1 VPGDKGVARV
11 QVEKAVLRPYEQ
23 HRKSNLPLLCVHLGP
38 IGPGSVT
45 EVNATT
51 GALVRVISGPAF
63 RFYYP
68 FDVLAAGPDVF
79 VGNLGLPSGKTG
91 GVTVLDASTGAVVQ
105 VLKGPVSH
113 PIAMAV
119 AGNELVV
126 ANNTTGSVIEMEL
139 PLPVVTALRP

>member
-1 VPGDKGVARV
+1 
-11 QVEKAVLRPYEQ
+11 
-23 HRKSNLPLLCVHLGP
+23 
-38 IGPGSVT
+38 
-45 EVNATT
+45 
-51 GALVRVISGPAF
+51 
-63 RFYYP
+63 
-68 FDVLAAGPDVF
+68 VLAAGPDVF

-91 GVTVLDASTGAVVQ
+91 GETVLDASTGAVVQ

-126 ANNTTGSVIEMEL
+126 ANNTTGLVIEMEP